1 MKLFGLLLMISLIV
15 FTSCEVKEVQAKYEE
30 LGSVWKLEKSL
41 NNEDNETRII
51 SNADFGT
58 LPINRKFVNRESIY
72 KTCFL
77 QNSKGENVFRLGYR
91 LMDAGKINIREVI
104 DYREISASTSLVSFK
119 PTQESKD
126 LDKELSGEW
135 AYEIIS
141 NKMTWSN
148 DGKTIS
154 FVR

>member
-1 MKLFGLLLMISLIV
+1 MKIFGLLLMINLFG
-15 FTSCEVKEVQAKYEE
+15 FTSCQVKEVRAKYEE

-41 NNEDNETRII
+41 NIEDNEIRII

-77 QNSKGENVFRLGYR
+77 QNSKGENVFRLAYR
-91 LMDAGKINIREVI
+91 IIDDGKINIREII
-104 DYREISASTSLVSFK
+104 DYREISASKTLVSFK
-119 PTQESKD
+119 PTEESKD
-126 LDKELSGEW
+126 LDKGFSGEW
-135 AYEIIS
+135 AYEIID
-141 NKMTWSN
+141 NKMTWSKE
-148 DGKTIS
+148 GKTIS